1 MLIWNVPTSNTPHE
15 SQEPANRKRGAEMAG
30 IATKFVSLI
39 LISYFVYHIVRA
51 VEKLY
56 EHKIGTSVTRKNANT
71 IIYPSLTLCP
81 FNNQ

>member
-1 MLIWNVPTSNTPHE
+1 MLISNRSDQPYNTQ
-15 SQEPANRKRGAEMAG
+15 SQSLPVANGAEMAG